1 MTFSHIYLVVSA
13 RPLGLLYDGSECV
26 GEIFEQEVLLLH
38 MHAEDSVQEL
48 AHLVVSLVQ
57 GQHPRAILAG
67 GDETDS
73 NQAVSD
79 IYEEAKITKNCELSY
94 KGFV

>member
-1 MTFSHIYLVVSA
+1 
-13 RPLGLLYDGSECV
+13 
-26 GEIFEQEVLLLH
+26 
-38 MHAEDSVQEL
+38 MHAENPVEEL

-57 GQHPRAILAG
+57 SQHPGAILAG

-79 IYEEAKITKNCELSY
+79 IYEEAKITKKCELISN
-94 KGFV
+94 GFV